1 MNPRHLAAMTA
12 ASTRELLRDRK
23 TLFYAAFFPF
33 AMLGLFL
40 GVSALMPAQAAVDRS
55 RFFVATGL
63 FVALASVAFW
73 GVAVPLVALRERG
86 TLRLLS
92 TTPVSRLTIML
103 AQTPARLAIAFVQVA
118 TIAAVSAA
126 YGYLPAGRIGNL
138 VLTCLAGLMLLTPIG
153 FLLGGVMPTAEA
165 LSNALTFLLLALL
178 GMAGL
183 FLPFDLMPA
192 AVADPLRLLPP
203 ALLGEAVQH
212 DLTGIPAGRP
222 AWTNW
227 LAATGTGALLTVI
240 ATRTFRWD
248 DGER

>member
-126 YGYLPAGRIGNL
+126 YGYLPTARLGNL
-138 VLTCLAGLMLLTPIG
+138 LLTCLAGLMLLTPIG
-153 FLLGGVMPTAEA
+153 FLLGAILPTAES
-165 LSNALTFLLLALL
+165 LSNSLTFLLLALL

-183 FLPFDLMPA
+183 FLPLDQMPA
-192 AVADPLRLLPP
+192 AVADTLHLLPP
-203 ALLGEAVQH
+203 ALLGEAIQH
-212 DLTGIPAGRP
+212 DLTGIPASRP
-222 AWTNW
+222 AWANW
-227 LAATGTGALLTVI
+227 LAAAGTGALLTMI

-248 DGER
+248 DSER